1 MVQVLFLYIENETV
15 DCWLGLRA
23 LKTLYFYFCKVIK
36 KKKKLKGFFQR
47 ILQEIMKK
55 MILGTIIL
63 KIVDFLEL
71 QTYWKTK
78 SSGC

>member
-23 LKTLYFYFCKVIK
+23 LKTLYFYFCKV

-55 MILGTIIL
+55 TILGTSNAWSMRQSFHIPNDTVYYV
-63 KIVDFLEL
+63 KD
-71 QTYWKTK
+71 
-78 SSGC
+78 C

>member
-36 KKKKLKGFFQR
+36 KKIER
-47 ILQEIMKK
+47 IFSKNFARNYEKNDTWNIKCLVNE
-55 MILGTIIL
+55 TI
-63 KIVDFLEL
+63 VPYT
-71 QTYWKTK
+71 Q
-78 SSGC
+78 